1 MNKKIFG
8 SLATALLLMFSCNVS
23 AFSLNIGDVDIGG
36 IAKAIEGATEM
47 KQISQEKEIIMGQ
60 EIAANLLGAAGL
72 VQDRELHDYINK
84 LGLWLAL
91 QTDRPDLPW
100 TFGVLDDD
108 DVNAFATP
116 GGYIF
121 VTKGLFRIMRNEAEL
136 AGVLSHE
143 ISHVIAYHHV
153 EALQDQGFMKLVS
166 GVTEATIDE
175 NDRDMVEFA
184 MNASQ
189 ELYIKGLDK
198 SDEYEADRMGVV
210 IAARGGFD
218 PFGLPACLQTLDGIS
233 AEDSRI
239 ALLFKTHP
247 LPADRLVRLDETMGS
262 EMDKYTG
269 YLGDTARFQQHL
281 AQLQ

>member
-1 MNKKIFG
+1 MQ
-8 SLATALLLMFSCNVS
+8 
-23 AFSLNIGDVDIGG
+23 
-36 IAKAIEGATEM
+36 TE
-47 KQISQEKEIIMGQ
+47 
-60 EIAANLLGAAGL
+60 
-72 VQDRELHDYINK
+72 
-84 LGLWLAL
+84 
-91 QTDRPDLPW
+91 RPDLPW

-121 VTKGLFRIMRNEAEL
+121 ITRGLFQLLRNEAEL

-166 GVTEATIDE
+166 GVTQATVDKD
-175 NDRDMVEFA
+175 DRDMVEFA

-210 IAARGGFD
+210 IATRAGYD

-247 LPADRLVRLDETMGS
+247 RPADRLVKLDETMGNQL
-262 EMDKYTG
+262 DG
-269 YLGDTARFQQHL
+269 LAGNLGLQERFQQYQ
-281 AQLQ
+281 ARLQ